1 MKAYLINMDSRTDRW
16 NECQHL
22 PFELERFSAT
32 QHSEGWRGLLDTMHR
47 LFNEKFTGQPML
59 VFEDDAMWVK
69 PKAYFDQAVKDLP
82 ANYDMLLLGANI
94 KGSVRKYKP
103 SIYKVDGAWC
113 THAVLYSA
121 DFIRELTPILPTLNI
136 PIDEYFRT
144 KIHPR
149 LRSYVCRPMVCYQRP
164 SFSDIEGKHNDYT
177 DLFEASNRMMF

>member
-1 MKAYLINMDSRTDRW
+1 MKAYLINMESRPDRW
-16 NECQHL
+16 AECQHL
-22 PFELERFSAT
+22 PFELERVDAIAHF
-32 QHSEGWRGLLDTMHR
+32 QGWRGLILTMHK
-47 LFNEKFTGQPML
+47 LFTEKFTGQPML

-69 PKAYFDQAVKDLP
+69 SKHYFDQAIKDLP
-82 ANYDMLLLGANI
+82 QNYDMLLLGANI

-121 DFIRELTPILPTLNI
+121 DFIRELTPILPTLEI

-149 LRSYVCRPMVCYQRP
+149 LKSYVCRPMVCYQRP

-177 DLFEASNRMMF
+177 DLFEQSNKMMF